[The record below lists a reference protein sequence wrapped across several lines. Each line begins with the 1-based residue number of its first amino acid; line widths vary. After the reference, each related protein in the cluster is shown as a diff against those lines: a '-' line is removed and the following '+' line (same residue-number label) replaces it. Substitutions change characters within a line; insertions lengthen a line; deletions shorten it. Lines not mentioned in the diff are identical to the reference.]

1 MTDCALA
8 APARH
13 TRSST
18 VRTRRHRPRGVPRW
32 MWVFGVTVVP
42 LSRDRR
48 ADGTD
53 NGAMDR
59 VWVLS
64 AGAGT
69 THVAALVHDEPLD

>member
-13 TRSST
+13 TSSSA
-18 VRTRRHRPRGVPRW
+18 VQTRRHRPRGVPRW

-42 LSRDRR
+42 LKQASPS
-48 ADGTD
+48 DGTD
-53 NGAMDR
+53 HVPLDR

-69 THVAALVHDEPLD
+69 THVAALIHDEPLL